1 MSLYVEKVDFL
12 KFSTDFSSFP
22 DDDMPIQSKGGYN
35 LDFDNLDAINPF
47 QGSSNIILSPPRPA
61 GENPSTHD
69 TESHDKKS
77 ANVSEESSKIDS
89 ALDETLPFTPSVEN
103 SLADI
108 SANISSTESSVVTVL
123 KAPAPDSDAGTPD
136 KEQCDIAST
145 NADED
150 QASGTFVEEAPLPA
164 KASYTFDF
172 DDLDAINPFQTG
184 GSKIPNSPVLERQI
198 DHPTS
203 EEITEN
209 KAPDVAAVASVP
221 PEAPVQP
228 DIKPVAPIPADVAM
242 STETDSQLSDVPV
255 NGGPVKLEFNFDDGG
270 EVRQKPPPKKFGK
283 RPQSFKSKAG
293 KPPSDVKPAKETPVN
308 PDNAEVDIPA
318 PKGSYTFDFDKFD
331 DPNFNPFGTN
341 SNINDSPK
349 CSKNSPPV
357 VADETVEE
365 KPEKPLEKEAVSPMW
380 CVHVFMNPL
389 LLKFLQQFLTV
400 FDGLLYFL
408 FFYSAEEST
417 PAAEIH
423 PGAETKVTR
432 FSHSHFPFTLI
443 IWVVFLNSCSWTT
456 ER

>member
-1 MSLYVEKVDFL
+1 
-12 KFSTDFSSFP
+12 
-22 DDDMPIQSKGGYN
+22 MPIQSKGGYN
-35 LDFDNLDAINPF
+35 LDFDNLEAINPF
-47 QGSSNIILSPPRPA
+47 QGSNKIVLSPLRPA
-61 GENPSTHD
+61 GENPLTHD

-77 ANVSEESSKIDS
+77 ANVSEESSKINS

-123 KAPAPDSDAGTPD
+123 KAPAPDSDAVTPD
-136 KEQCDIAST
+136 KEQCDAAST
-145 NADED
+145 NTDED
-150 QASGTFVEEAPLPA
+150 QASATFVEEAPLPA

-198 DHPTS
+198 NNPTS

-209 KAPDVAAVASVP
+209 KAPDVVGVASVP

-228 DIKPVAPIPADVAM
+228 EIKPVTPEATVTANVAM
-242 STETDSQLSDVPV
+242 STETESELSDVPV
-255 NGGPVKLEFNFDDGG
+255 KGGPVKLEFNFDDGG

-283 RPQSFKSKAG
+283 KPQSFKSKAG
-293 KPPSDVKPAKETPVN
+293 KPPSDIKPAKETPVN

-341 SNINDSPK
+341 SNVNDSPK
-349 CSKNSPPV
+349 CSKNLPPV

-365 KPEKPLEKEAVSPMW
+365 KMEKPLEKEAVSPMW
-380 CVHVFMNPL
+380 CVHVFINPL
-389 LLKFLQQFLTV
+389 YFAKISPAIL
-400 FDGLLYFL
+400 DG
-408 FFYSAEEST
+408 
-417 PAAEIH
+417 I
-423 PGAETKVTR
+423 
-432 FSHSHFPFTLI
+432 
-443 IWVVFLNSCSWTT
+443 
-456 ER
+456 